1 MYKTY
6 SCYFSSEFYQGGV
19 RFLQCFS
26 FCRGF
31 QDYQILF
38 ASVYAPFISVAH
50 VDLDT
55 EDKGAHVSLC

>member
-6 SCYFSSEFYQGGV
+6 SCYFSGEFYQGV
-19 RFLQCFS
+19 RCLQCFS

-38 ASVYAPFISVAH
+38 ASVYAPFISVVH

-55 EDKGAHVSLC
+55 EDNRGLNA